1 MTEKSFNIKRSDG
14 KKIPVWLGLLEPFE
28 VADTVTI
35 TRKVRGKDIIDTLTL
50 KHAVFTGHIVVLDDE
65 ERILAVV
72 KTLPEFLDALEKIIT
87 QCYDG
92 DLVEEIRIII
102 ARKTNVK

>member
-14 KKIPVWLGLLEPFE
+14 KKIPVWLGLLDPFE

-35 TRKVRGKDIIDTLTL
+35 SRKTKSTTVIDTLTL
-50 KHAVFTGHIVVLDDE
+50 RRAVFTGHTVILDDE
-65 ERILAVV
+65 GRILAVA
-72 KTLPEFLDALEKIIT
+72 KTLSEFLEVLEKILT

-92 DLVEEIRIII
+92 DLVEEIRVTI
-102 ARKTNVK
+102 ARKNK